1 MPAPAPKSNPAIAEK
16 SLAGSPGVPSDLPN
30 KGSAFDPSS
39 GKFFEFSRDGFE
51 GDSGRIVVTRYWPD
65 PRCWVKE
72 MVTDPHGVV
81 QSKGWKGQSPTVCIC
96 QVEDWG
102 PKTQEE
108 ARRMDARFRS
118 NINAAQALIPE
129 NVREAI
135 EVFEPRFH
143 WAILS
148 LLARAPGFVE
158 RARSQ
163 PVLVLAVAKANYFK
177 VCKVQRLY
185 RAARRLQ
192 HRRSV
197 DILRWLDW
205 PSPKSALKLMGRFDP
220 KEIKLCDLFR
230 LRRLI
235 KKGEP
240 WVHHLRWLNRSALLL
255 LDYHRP
261 LVSFSVLQEAAEPT
275 SGRRGLRYLQALR
288 LVTKLVADVDAP
300 PVLPVFKNLDHIH
313 HVARSLAR
321 VRRAGGPIWPAGA
334 SGAPELR
341 VPQPPFEGTVGEPRM
356 PLVIRPLMTGQAIFD
371 HSIAM
376 QNCLA
381 HSRTHLRPI
390 SKGQA
395 AAYEVR
401 WGGTTDLPE
410 TRCTAFLRRTKS
422 GAWQLTEIAGVRN
435 AQPPDWLTQ
444 KVWNWVMECSP
455 TARGDLGKL
464 PTPSERAVL
473 EPDQLWIPF

>member
-1 MPAPAPKSNPAIAEK
+1 M
-16 SLAGSPGVPSDLPN
+16 
-30 KGSAFDPSS
+30 
-39 GKFFEFSRDGFE
+39 
-51 GDSGRIVVTRYWPD
+51 
-65 PRCWVKE
+65 
-72 MVTDPHGVV
+72 
-81 QSKGWKGQSPTVCIC
+81 
-96 QVEDWG
+96 
-102 PKTQEE
+102 
-108 ARRMDARFRS
+108 
-118 NINAAQALIPE
+118 
-129 NVREAI
+129 
-135 EVFEPRFH
+135 
-143 WAILS
+143 
-148 LLARAPGFVE
+148 
-158 RARSQ
+158 
-163 PVLVLAVAKANYFK
+163 
-177 VCKVQRLY
+177 
-185 RAARRLQ
+185 
-192 HRRSV
+192 
-197 DILRWLDW
+197 
-205 PSPKSALKLMGRFDP
+205 
-220 KEIKLCDLFR
+220 
-230 LRRLI
+230 
-235 KKGEP
+235 
-240 WVHHLRWLNRSALLL
+240 
-255 LDYHRP
+255 
-261 LVSFSVLQEAAEPT
+261 
-275 SGRRGLRYLQALR
+275 
-288 LVTKLVADVDAP
+288 
-300 PVLPVFKNLDHIH
+300 
-313 HVARSLAR
+313 
-321 VRRAGGPIWPAGA
+321 
-334 SGAPELR
+334 R